1 MKRRLVTKLMMAA
14 GVAAMAVTTIPA
26 SVFAAE
32 DGGQTYGVTYW
43 CESDFFKTVADSIT
57 EEAEADGNKTVVV
70 DAQQDSAKQIQI
82 IEDGMDVP
90 KAGYQKLT
98 REDVCLSLI
107 HI

>member
-14 GVAAMAVTTIPA
+14 GVAAMAATTIPA

-82 IEDGMDVP
+82 IEDFKIGR
-90 KAGYQKLT
+90 ASC
-98 REDVCLSLI
+98 RERV
-107 HI
+107 